1 MNLYVKEHRRQ
12 SERRKDWGAWVGVA
26 RYGRGHD
33 VLANHS
39 VLTNSCPNKEDNSSM
54 LKKYIKLVPNS
65 RKSRIDERDRKWSA
79 AFSKSGI

>member
-26 RYGRGHD
+26 
-33 VLANHS
+33 S